1 MSIITIELSGPM
13 AHLLVKIIEEINR
26 LQRDEIPLAEML
38 ERQRIL
44 DQVEMGFSEIQ
55 EEEDNDCKNT

>member
-13 AHLLVKIIEEINR
+13 ADLLVKIIEEINR
-26 LQRDEIPLAEML
+26 LQRDEIPLAEMI

-44 DQVEMGFSEIQ
+44 EQVEMGFSEIQ